1 MREPSSWS
9 ERGPCL
15 HIVMV
20 WCDDSAGVVE
30 QGKGTEGSPGTW
42 EILSSP
48 WKKSRSGTP
57 GNKTPG
63 PSFLH
68 SATTGDTKRAECSRG
83 IAKRRQRSAA
93 RRARGS
99 RSAPIVPSKPGNLLE
114 RTRWREAGRQVT
126 KPPEGNMP
134 ETSNS
139 ESVSTRQQPIAML
152 AKQNPQMAFT
162 LLLNHC

>member
-48 WKKSRSGTP
+48 WKKSRAGTP

-63 PSFLH
+63 PSL
-68 SATTGDTKRAECSRG
+68 G
-83 IAKRRQRSAA
+83 IRRR
-93 RRARGS
+93 
-99 RSAPIVPSKPGNLLE
+99 
-114 RTRWREAGRQVT
+114 REARNEPNAPVVSPSEGNEVRRDGRQEVVA
-126 KPPEGNMP
+126 
-134 ETSNS
+134 S
-139 ESVSTRQQPIAML
+139 R
-152 AKQNPQMAFT
+152 
-162 LLLNHC
+162 

>member
-68 SATTGDTKRAECSRG
+68 SATTGDTKRAECSHG
-83 IAKRRQRSAA
+83 IAKRRKRSAA
-93 RRARGS
+93 RRATGS

-114 RTRWREAGRQVT
+114 RTRWREAGAVSNLNRNCELGVSRR
-126 KPPEGNMP
+126 KPLGE
-134 ETSNS
+134 S
-139 ESVSTRQQPIAML
+139 ENRGMRGGG
-152 AKQNPQMAFT
+152 
-162 LLLNHC
+162 C